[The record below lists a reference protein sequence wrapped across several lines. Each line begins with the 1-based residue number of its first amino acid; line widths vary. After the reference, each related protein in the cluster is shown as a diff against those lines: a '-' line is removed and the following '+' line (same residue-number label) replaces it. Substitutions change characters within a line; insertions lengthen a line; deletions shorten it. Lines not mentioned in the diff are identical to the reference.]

1 MLLTLRDSVH
11 KVFYAVVEAAAVRAD
26 NSHLGGQL
34 LVFVSRFRLLG
45 HSKTANLAQFHIFA
59 LLMSYGYILLE

>member
-1 MLLTLRDSVH
+1 VLYYVVLTLRDSVH

-34 LVFVSRFRLLG
+34 LVFRPPFSIAR
-45 HSKTANLAQFHIFA
+45 SQ
-59 LLMSYGYILLE
+59 